1 MRFRRSL
8 RGYDPQDVMTLI
20 EINLQKIDEMKEA
33 NQQLREKI
41 MEFNNLTKIAEN
53 IRLEDIRRIFGLRNA
68 NF

>member
-8 RGYDPQDVMTLI
+8 RGYDPQDVMALI
-20 EINLQKIDEMKEA
+20 EVNLQKIDEMKEE

-41 MEFNNLTKIAEN
+41 MEFNHLSKIAEN